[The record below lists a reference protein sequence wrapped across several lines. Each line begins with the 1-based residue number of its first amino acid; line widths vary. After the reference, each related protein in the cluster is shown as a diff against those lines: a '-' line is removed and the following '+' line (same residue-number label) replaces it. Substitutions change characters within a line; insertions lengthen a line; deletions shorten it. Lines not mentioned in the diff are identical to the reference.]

1 MATYP
6 TGVENHGGFLR
17 IWFMYKGE
25 RVREALSVPDT
36 AKNRRIAGD
45 LRAAIC
51 YDIKTGRFDYA
62 DRFPNSRNLA
72 KFGIERNEITLNQLA
87 EKWLSIKEMELATS
101 TKGKYESKIA
111 NTLPFIGVNRLASS
125 VRQED
130 ILVARKEMLTGFQ
143 AIGHG
148 HKSAKRGRSV
158 STVNGY
164 IGCLVSMFRFA
175 LANGY
180 IASDPTANISPLT
193 KSKPLPDPLSREEFL
208 RMMDAI
214 KIRQTRNLWS
224 VAVYTGLRHGEL
236 CALSWEDIDLHVG
249 SITVRRNLIKNG
261 QFKLP
266 KTAAG
271 TDRIIQLVQPAI
283 DALRDQAEIT
293 RLGRAYDITVSLREY
308 GKTVSHKCTF
318 VFNPSMTA
326 TNGRSGHHYS
336 EGTIGQSWDSALRRA
351 GIRHRKAYQSR
362 HTYACWSLAAGAN
375 PNFIAQQMGHAS
387 AQMVYQVYG
396 SWMAENN
403 NDQINLL
410 NQKLTELAPSVP
422 HAAIN
427 E

>member
-1 MATYP
+1 MAVYP

-25 RVREALSVPDT
+25 RVREALGVPDT

-51 YDIKTGRFDYA
+51 YDIKTGRFDYT

-180 IASDPTANISPLT
+180 VASDPTANISPLT
-193 KSKPLPDPLSREEFL
+193 KSKSLPDPLSREEFM

-224 VAVYTGLRHGEL
+224 VAIYTGLRHGEL
-236 CALSWEDIDLHVG
+236 CALSWEDIDLHAG

-271 TDRIIQLVQPAI
+271 TDRIVQLVQPAI
-283 DALRDQAEIT
+283 DALRDQAELT
-293 RLGRAYDITVSLREY
+293 RLGRAHDITVSLREY

-403 NDQINLL
+403 HDQINLL
-410 NQKLTELAPSVP
+410 NQKLTEFAPSVP

>member
-1 MATYP
+1 MAVYP

-25 RVREALSVPDT
+25 RVREALGAPDT

-45 LRAAIC
+45 LRSAIC

-62 DRFPNSRNLA
+62 ERFPSSHNLA

-101 TKGKYESKIA
+101 TKSKYESKIA

-180 IASDPTANISPLT
+180 VASDPTANISPLT
-193 KSKPLPDPLSREEFL
+193 KSKSLPDPLSREEFM

-224 VAVYTGLRHGEL
+224 VAIYTGLRHGEL
-236 CALSWEDIDLHVG
+236 CALSWEDIDLHAG

-271 TDRIIQLVQPAI
+271 TDRIVQLVQPAI
-283 DALRDQAEIT
+283 DALRDQAELT
-293 RLGRAYDITVSLREY
+293 RLGRAHDITVSLREY

-362 HTYACWSLAAGAN
+362 HTYACWSLSAGAN

-403 NDQINLL
+403 HDQINLL
-410 NQKLTELAPSVP
+410 NQKLTEFAPSVP
-422 HAAIN
+422 QAAIN

>member
-1 MATYP
+1 MASYP

-25 RVREALSVPDT
+25 RVREALGVPDT

-45 LRAAIC
+45 LRSAIC

-62 DRFPNSRNLA
+62 ERFPGSHNLA

-111 NTLPFIGVNRLASS
+111 NTLPFIGANRLASS

-180 IASDPTANISPLT
+180 VASDPTANISPLT
-193 KSKPLPDPLSREEFL
+193 KSKSLPDPLSREEFM

-224 VAVYTGLRHGEL
+224 VAIYTGLRHGEL
-236 CALSWEDIDLHVG
+236 CALSWEDIDLHAG

-271 TDRIIQLVQPAI
+271 TDRIVQLVQPAI
-283 DALRDQAEIT
+283 DALRDQAELT
-293 RLGRAYDITVSLREY
+293 RLGRAHDITVSLREY

-362 HTYACWSLAAGAN
+362 HTYACWSLSAGAN

-403 NDQINLL
+403 HDQINLL
-410 NQKLTELAPSVP
+410 NQKLTEFAPSVP
-422 HAAIN
+422 HVAIN

>member
-1 MATYP
+1 MASYP

-25 RVREALSVPDT
+25 RVREALGVPDT

-45 LRAAIC
+45 LRSAIC

-62 DRFPNSRNLA
+62 ERFPSSHNLA

-101 TKGKYESKIA
+101 TKSKYESKIA
-111 NTLPFIGVNRLASS
+111 NTLPFIGVNRMASS

-180 IASDPTANISPLT
+180 VASDPTANISPLT
-193 KSKPLPDPLSREEFL
+193 KSKSLPDPLSREEFM

-224 VAVYTGLRHGEL
+224 VAIYTGLRHGEL
-236 CALSWEDIDLHVG
+236 CALSWEDIDLHAG
-249 SITVRRNLIKNG
+249 SITVRRNLTKNG

-271 TDRIIQLVQPAI
+271 TDRAVQLVQPAI
-283 DALRDQAEIT
+283 DALRDQAELT
-293 RLGRAYDITVSLREY
+293 RLGRAHDITVSLREY

-326 TNGRSGHHYS
+326 TNGRSGQHYS

-362 HTYACWSLAAGAN
+362 HTYACWSLSAGAN

-403 NDQINLL
+403 HDQINLL
-410 NQKLTELAPSVP
+410 NQKLTEFAPSVP
-422 HAAIN
+422 HAAID

>member
-1 MATYP
+1 MAVYP

-25 RVREALSVPDT
+25 RVREALGVPDT

-45 LRAAIC
+45 LRSAIC

-62 DRFPNSRNLA
+62 ERFPSSHNLA

-87 EKWLSIKEMELATS
+87 EKWLSIKDMELATS
-101 TKGKYESKIA
+101 TKSKYESKIA

-180 IASDPTANISPLT
+180 VASDPTANISPLT
-193 KSKPLPDPLSREEFL
+193 KSKSLPDPLSREEFL

-224 VAVYTGLRHGEL
+224 VAIYTGLRHGEL
-236 CALSWEDIDLHVG
+236 CALSWEDIDLHAG

-271 TDRIIQLVQPAI
+271 TDRIVQLVQPAI
-283 DALRDQAEIT
+283 DALRDQAELT
-293 RLGRAYDITVSLREY
+293 RLGRAHDITVSLREY

-351 GIRHRKAYQSR
+351 GVRHRKAYQSR

-387 AQMVYQVYG
+387 SQMVYQVYG

-403 NDQINLL
+403 HDQINLL
-410 NQKLTELAPSVP
+410 NQKLTEFAPSVP

>member
-1 MATYP
+1 MAVYP

-25 RVREALSVPDT
+25 RVREALGAPDT

-45 LRAAIC
+45 LRSAIC

-62 DRFPNSRNLA
+62 ERFPSSHNLA

-101 TKGKYESKIA
+101 TKSEYESKIA

-164 IGCLVSMFRFA
+164 IGCLVSIFRFA

-180 IASDPTANISPLT
+180 VASDPTANISPLT
-193 KSKPLPDPLSREEFL
+193 KSKSLPDPLSREEFM

-224 VAVYTGLRHGEL
+224 VAIYTGLRHGEL
-236 CALSWEDIDLHVG
+236 CALSWEDIDLHAG

-271 TDRIIQLVQPAI
+271 TDRIVQLVQPAI
-283 DALRDQAEIT
+283 DALRDQAELT
-293 RLGRAYDITVSLREY
+293 RLGRAHDITVSLREY

-362 HTYACWSLAAGAN
+362 HTYACWSLSAGAN

-403 NDQINLL
+403 HDQINLL
-410 NQKLTELAPSVP
+410 NQKLTEFAPSVP

>member
-1 MATYP
+1 MAAYP

-25 RVREALSVPDT
+25 RVREALGVPDT

-45 LRAAIC
+45 LRSAIC

-62 DRFPNSRNLA
+62 ERFPRSHNLA

-101 TKGKYESKIA
+101 TKSKYESKIA
-111 NTLPFIGVNRLASS
+111 NTLPFIGVNRLVSS
-125 VRQED
+125 VRQEE

-143 AIGHG
+143 AIGNG

-180 IASDPTANISPLT
+180 VASDPTANISPLT
-193 KSKPLPDPLSREEFL
+193 KSKSLPDPLSREEFM

-224 VAVYTGLRHGEL
+224 VAIYTGLRHGEL
-236 CALSWEDIDLHVG
+236 CALSWEDIDLHAG

-271 TDRIIQLVQPAI
+271 TDRIVQLVQPAI
-283 DALRDQAEIT
+283 DALRDQAELT
-293 RLGRAYDITVSLREY
+293 RLGRAHDITVSLREY

-362 HTYACWSLAAGAN
+362 HTYACWSLSAGAN

-403 NDQINLL
+403 HDQINLL
-410 NQKLTELAPSVP
+410 NQKLTEFAPSVP

>member
-1 MATYP
+1 MAVYP

-25 RVREALSVPDT
+25 RVREALGVPDT

-45 LRAAIC
+45 LRSAIC

-62 DRFPNSRNLA
+62 ERFPSSHNLA

-87 EKWLSIKEMELATS
+87 EKWLSIKDMELATS
-101 TKGKYESKIA
+101 TKSKYESKIA

-180 IASDPTANISPLT
+180 VASDPTANISPLT
-193 KSKPLPDPLSREEFL
+193 KSKSLPDPLSREEFL

-224 VAVYTGLRHGEL
+224 VAIYTGLRHGEL
-236 CALSWEDIDLHVG
+236 CALSWEDIDLHAG

-271 TDRIIQLVQPAI
+271 TDRIVQLVQPAI
-283 DALRDQAEIT
+283 DALLDQAELT
-293 RLGRAYDITVSLREY
+293 RLGRAHDITVSLREY

-351 GIRHRKAYQSR
+351 GVRHRKAYQSR

-387 AQMVYQVYG
+387 SQMVYQVYG

-403 NDQINLL
+403 HDQINLL
-410 NQKLTELAPSVP
+410 NQKLTEFAPSVP

>member
-1 MATYP
+1 MAVYP

-25 RVREALSVPDT
+25 RVREALGVPDT

-45 LRAAIC
+45 LRSAIC

-62 DRFPNSRNLA
+62 ERFPSSHNLA

-148 HKSAKRGRSV
+148 HKSSKRGRSV

-180 IASDPTANISPLT
+180 VASDPTANISPLT
-193 KSKPLPDPLSREEFL
+193 KSKSLPDPLSREEFM

-224 VAVYTGLRHGEL
+224 VAIYTGLRHGEL
-236 CALSWEDIDLHVG
+236 CALSWEDIDLHAG

-271 TDRIIQLVQPAI
+271 TDRIVQLVQPAI
-283 DALRDQAEIT
+283 DALRDQAELT
-293 RLGRAYDITVSLREY
+293 RLGRAHDITVSLREY

-403 NDQINLL
+403 HDQINLL
-410 NQKLTELAPSVP
+410 NQKLTEFAPSVP